1 MVARAVVSAKHIHK
15 SIKLH
20 AVGTNEGFFRT
31 INLKFHEKCSSGD
44 GNGFLRGG
52 GTHLIFNLRKI
63 KLIY

>member
-20 AVGTNEGFFRT
+20 AVGTNEDFFRT

-52 GTHLIFNLRKI
+52 GTRISFEFKKTI
-63 KLIY
+63 